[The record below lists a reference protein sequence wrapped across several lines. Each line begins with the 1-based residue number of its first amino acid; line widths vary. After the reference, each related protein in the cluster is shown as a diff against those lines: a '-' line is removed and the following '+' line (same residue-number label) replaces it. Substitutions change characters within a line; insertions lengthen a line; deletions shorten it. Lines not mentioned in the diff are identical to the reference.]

1 MLHACWKPGLQG
13 GTVYVFVAPRLFA
26 GLRPHHAQRPYHI
39 VIGITHPQTCLTLTG
54 RLQAL
59 REAGFRVTL
68 IASPG
73 ELLERTAAR
82 EGVEAIGVP
91 MRREIAPLADLISL
105 LRLWWVLTMLKP
117 DIAEFST
124 PKAGL
129 LGSMAAWLAG
139 VSARVYMLRGL
150 KLETSQGMKRKILLY
165 AERVSAMCAHVVLC
179 NSESMR
185 TEAVALGIAPA
196 EKLHVLGDGSSNGV
210 NLERFA
216 PGQSDV
222 RSRFKLV
229 EAAPVI
235 GFVGRLTKDKG
246 VPELLEAFEMILKR
260 CPHAQ
265 LLLVGW
271 FDLAEDALGVE
282 WRKRIANHPNIHC
295 TGFVAET
302 APYFRAMDVMV
313 LPTWREGFP
322 NVVLEAAATGIPVIT
337 TECTGSRDS
346 VVPEVTGLLIPPGYP
361 EAISEAALKL
371 LGDAGLRER
380 MGAAARAWV
389 CKHYADE
396 RVLRLAVA
404 FYKSLL
410 RPVAVNAGRDWSG
423 AWPVIRERGA
433 SSAEAKAIGE
443 VKIL

>member
-1 MLHACWKPGLQG
+1 
-13 GTVYVFVAPRLFA
+13 
-26 GLRPHHAQRPYHI
+26 
-39 VIGITHPQTCLTLTG
+39 
-54 RLQAL
+54 
-59 REAGFRVTL
+59 
-68 IASPG
+68 
-73 ELLERTAAR
+73 
-82 EGVEAIGVP
+82 
-91 MRREIAPLADLISL
+91 
-105 LRLWWVLTMLKP
+105 
-117 DIAEFST
+117 
-124 PKAGL
+124 
-129 LGSMAAWLAG
+129 
-139 VSARVYMLRGL
+139 
-150 KLETSQGMKRKILLY
+150 
-165 AERVSAMCAHVVLC
+165 VVLC

-185 TEAVALGIAPA
+185 TEALALGIAPA
-196 EKLHVLGDGSSNGV
+196 EKLHLLGDGSSNGV

-216 PGQSDV
+216 PGSSDV
-222 RSRFKLV
+222 RSRFKLAD
-229 EAAPVI
+229 AAPVI

-246 VPELLEAFEMILKR
+246 IPELLEAFEIILKR

-271 FDLAEDALGVE
+271 FDLAEDALGLE

-302 APYFRAMDVMV
+302 APFFRAMDVMV

-371 LGDAGLRER
+371 LGDADLRER
-380 MGAAARAWV
+380 MGIAARAWV
-389 CKHYADE
+389 CRHYGDE

-410 RPVAVNAGRDWSG
+410 RPVVANARRGLSTADRDWSG
-423 AWPVIRERGA
+423 AWPVFRKTGA
-433 SSAEAKAIGE
+433 SPAEAKAIGE